1 MNTFDPYSKKVIC
14 EFLNE
19 QVAPR
24 GYGGY
29 GRKYTQPKTQK
40 EAEKRAEMIRY
51 GRTGV
56 PSGWD
61 PNNQAMWWNYRGM
74 VEKGLEGFTAGTIA
88 GLIQSGPI
96 DTARSVVG
104 AAIDAGASRRTS
116 NPRAAA
122 KLADIGKAGVEKGF
136 NMLDKS
142 AELAAI
148 PIEYAVKQAIRT
160 GLAKVY
166 LGGEEDP
173 LEAVRKEME
182 KNLAPPEP
190 GEGGGMISPEQYEK
204 SERKGNIPKWI
215 MDKVGTVV
223 YSLIDPSAYS
233 DQGFKNLFG
242 KGRLG
247 ETGQRQAADIS
258 RIAVLGKDPLEY
270 ALTRMG
276 AKDASEAIAR
286 TATTNVGAVSTLGG
300 SLENLRRM
308 GIAK

>member
-1 MNTFDPYSKKVIC
+1 MNTFDSYSKKVIC

-19 QVAPR
+19 QAAPR
-24 GYGGY
+24 GYGG
-29 GRKYTQPKTQK
+29 KYIHPKTQK
-40 EAEKRAEMIRY
+40 EAQQRAEMIRY

-61 PNNQAMWWNYRGM
+61 INNQAMWWNYRGM
-74 VEKGLEGFTAGTIA
+74 VEKGFEGFTAGTIA
-88 GLIQSGPI
+88 GLIQQGPI
-96 DTARSVVG
+96 QTGRDIVG
-104 AAIDAGASRRTS
+104 GMIDASASRKTS
-116 NPRAAA
+116 SPRAAA
-122 KLADIGKAGVEKGF
+122 KAANIGKAAAERGF
-136 NMLDKS
+136 SMLDKS

-204 SERKGNIPKWI
+204 SEKKGSIPKWV

-223 YSLIDPSAYS
+223 YSLVDPSAYT
-233 DQGFKNLFG
+233 DQGFKKLFG